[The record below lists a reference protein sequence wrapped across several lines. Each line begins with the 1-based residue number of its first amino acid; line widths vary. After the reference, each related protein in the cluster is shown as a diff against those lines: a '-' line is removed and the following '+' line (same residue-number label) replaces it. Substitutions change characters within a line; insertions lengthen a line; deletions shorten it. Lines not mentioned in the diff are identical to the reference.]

1 MGKFVSRPQRG
12 PQQLIDAGSGK
23 DAHGSSSDIVRG
35 SLHQE
40 DTAMWIEVQDGTSQE
55 TRNDTFWE
63 EMARAVFQVSLLIR
77 SAFVKRF
84 KSLQDIRESMKVI
97 LSGHSMTEDIGAH
110 TCVAISN
117 NNLSSVNT
125 VSIYVTL
132 SDEPRAEE
140 AIVAATIIIRD
151 MLEGE

>member
-23 DAHGSSSDIVRG
+23 DAHGSSSDIVTG

-40 DTAMWIEVQDGTSQE
+40 DAAMWIEVQDGTSQE
-55 TRNDTFWE
+55 TRDDTFWE
-63 EMARAVFQVSLLIR
+63 EMAQAVFQVSLLIR

-84 KSLQDIRESMKVI
+84 KSLQGIGESMKVI

-110 TCVAISN
+110 TCVATSN

-132 SDEPRAEE
+132 PDEQRAEE
-140 AIVAATIIIRD
+140 TIVAATIIIRD